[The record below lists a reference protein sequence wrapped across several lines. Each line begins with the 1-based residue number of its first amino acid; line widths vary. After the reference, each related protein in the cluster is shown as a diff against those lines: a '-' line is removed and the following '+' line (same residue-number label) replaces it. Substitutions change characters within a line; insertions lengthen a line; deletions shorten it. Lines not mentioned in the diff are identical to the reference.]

1 MRAICVASLALGTA
15 ALAFGASAALADDG
29 NNTTSFG
36 VTVSPGAVAPGG
48 TAGSGSHTG
57 AGPSTAGSGSHTG
70 ADPSTGG
77 DSDPAAEGEIGSDT
91 GAWPSTSTDS
101 GTEAGL
107 GSDTGL
113 MRPDAGVSPETGTG
127 YDAEAGLGTGTGS
140 DAGPGVGSSAG
151 HGMRKPAGGVKGG
164 TGGSFAE
171 LSPTQLGIGST
182 LIAGA
187 LGGGFLLLRRRAGG
201 DA

>member
-36 VTVSPGAVAPGG
+36 VTVSPSSGEGDAGTPAPPVRAVRDPD
-48 TAGSGSHTG
+48 SQ
-57 AGPSTAGSGSHTG
+57 AGPAPTPHRRP
-70 ADPSTGG
+70 D
-77 DSDPAAEGEIGSDT
+77 GSDT
-91 GAWPSTSTDS
+91 
-101 GTEAGL
+101 AGL
-107 GSDTGL
+107 
-113 MRPDAGVSPETGTG
+113 
-127 YDAEAGLGTGTGS
+127 GS
-140 DAGPGVGSSAG
+140 DAGPGLMKPRDESGDRYGRYDRKAEPASPWGPVRTRQARRVRSR
-151 HGMRKPAGGVKGG
+151 HGMRKPGGGVKGG
-164 TGGSFAE
+164 AGGSFAE
-171 LSPTQLGIGST
+171 LSPTQLGVGST